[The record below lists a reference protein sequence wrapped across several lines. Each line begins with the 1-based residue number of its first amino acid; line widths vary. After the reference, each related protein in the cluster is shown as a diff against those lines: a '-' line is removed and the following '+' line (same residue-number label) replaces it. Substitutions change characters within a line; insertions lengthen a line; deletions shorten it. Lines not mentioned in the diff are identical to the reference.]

1 MFNNAFLIHSLKEN
15 VDQDEAPRPR
25 PRPRVSSEPCL
36 PERLPSGGFLQ
47 REAEYSAPRAIL
59 RQLRRSPS
67 PPQSPVDGEAE
78 SDEEQTLIQT
88 DVPQSPM
95 DAPPSP
101 TFSIKSAVK
110 SVLRA
115 KSFQHRPQSV
125 PWKEPQPFEVFR
137 AVEQKDI
144 MFLMEIRDRAFPL
157 LLRKTGDATPL
168 LHAMRIGQS
177 HRDVAIIL
185 VGAFSRWVNNLEDV
199 EIVKPKTRVLL
210 KALRANLK
218 LAIDLGLAKSQSDLT
233 ASFMQTLVMSEGE
246 RWVRDQ
252 ASNVSLALRAGTAG
266 KPVETASAA
275 VRRFTTK
282 ELGKASLIAALEDYI
297 ANATVDLLI
306 LGAWAWATETIDA
319 QLIPTYYFARDDR
332 VFKAFCDR
340 LRQHESELPKL
351 SRRLRWQLRVLKVAL
366 EGKTTTF
373 RRKVELLS
381 GELDEGEGL

>member
-1 MFNNAFLIHSLKEN
+1 MFNNASLIHSLKGN
-15 VDQDEAPRPR
+15 VDQDKEPRPLA
-25 PRPRVSSEPCL
+25 RPRVSSEPCL

-67 PPQSPVDGEAE
+67 PPQTPVDEEADE
-78 SDEEQTLIQT
+78 DEEQTTILT
-88 DVPQSPM
+88 DTPESPM

-101 TFSIKSAVK
+101 TFSIKSAVR

-115 KSFQHRPQSV
+115 KSFQQRPQST

-144 MFLMEIRDRAFPL
+144 MFLMEIRDRAFP
-157 LLRKTGDATPL
+157 TGDATPL

-233 ASFMQTLVMSEGE
+233 ASFMQTLIMSEGE

-297 ANATVDLLI
+297 ANATVDLLV

-332 VFKAFCDR
+332 VFKALCDR

-381 GELDEGEGL
+381 AELDEGDGL

>member
-1 MFNNAFLIHSLKEN
+1 MFNNASLIHSLKGN
-15 VDQDEAPRPR
+15 VDQDKEPRPLA
-25 PRPRVSSEPCL
+25 RPRVSSEPCL

-67 PPQSPVDGEAE
+67 PPQTPVDEEADE
-78 SDEEQTLIQT
+78 DEEQTTILT
-88 DVPQSPM
+88 DTPESPM

-101 TFSIKSAVK
+101 TFSIKSAVR

-115 KSFQHRPQSV
+115 KSFQQRPQST

-210 KALRANLK
+210 KALRK
-218 LAIDLGLAKSQSDLT
+218 QPLGLALPYV
-233 ASFMQTLVMSEGE
+233 F
-246 RWVRDQ
+246 
-252 ASNVSLALRAGTAG
+252 N
-266 KPVETASAA
+266 
-275 VRRFTTK
+275 
-282 ELGKASLIAALEDYI
+282 
-297 ANATVDLLI
+297 LI
-306 LGAWAWATETIDA
+306 LRC
-319 QLIPTYYFARDDR
+319 QSQAR
-332 VFKAFCDR
+332 DR
-340 LRQHESELPKL
+340 LRFSEVPKRSHCVIHANTDHE
-351 SRRLRWQLRVLKVAL
+351 
-366 EGKTTTF
+366 
-373 RRKVELLS
+373 
-381 GELDEGEGL
+381 